1 MFFRGDQYR
10 YKISPDQV
18 KDRVTAMEDYL
29 QSIAET
35 PPAGTRLP
43 LISKLRG
50 HSGQKFPKFPK
61 EMRKSFMA
69 LKVT

>member
-1 MFFRGDQYR
+1 MFFQGGQYR

-35 PPAGTRLP
+35 PQQG
-43 LISKLRG
+43 
-50 HSGQKFPKFPK
+50 
-61 EMRKSFMA
+61 
-69 LKVT
+69 